1 MSCAVCEEPKFIF
14 IHVPKTGGTSF
25 MSKGSHGTAALQ
37 KQCHIELHRGHR
49 YLRYMSKAYDLSE
62 YFKFT
67 IVRNPYDRFISLWKT
82 RQLKYGYGL
91 SEFIRLIKDRKIA
104 WAPLKTQS
112 SWVSNANKVLLID
125 HFISYESYEK
135 GIKETLKKLGLIMPR
150 LPRLRQIKRNRDYK
164 NYYKTQEQI
173 DFVTKNY
180 MIDLINFGY
189 SY

>member
-1 MSCAVCEEPKFIF
+1 MSCAVCEDPKFIF
-14 IHVPKTGGTSF
+14 IHIPKTGGTSF
-25 MSKGSHGTAALQ
+25 MSKRSLGTAGLQ
-37 KQCHIELHRGHR
+37 KQCHIELHGGHR
-49 YLRYMSKAYDLSE
+49 YLRYMAGNYNLPD

-82 RQLKYGYGL
+82 RQLKYGYDL
-91 SEFIRLIKDRKIA
+91 NEFIRLIKARKVP
-104 WAPLKTQS
+104 WAALKTQS

-125 HFISYESYEK
+125 HFINYENYEK
-135 GIKETLKKLGLIMPR
+135 GIKETLKKLGLIMPG
-150 LPRLRQIKRNRDYK
+150 LPRLRRTKRNRDYK
-164 NYYKTQEQI
+164 NYYKTQKQI